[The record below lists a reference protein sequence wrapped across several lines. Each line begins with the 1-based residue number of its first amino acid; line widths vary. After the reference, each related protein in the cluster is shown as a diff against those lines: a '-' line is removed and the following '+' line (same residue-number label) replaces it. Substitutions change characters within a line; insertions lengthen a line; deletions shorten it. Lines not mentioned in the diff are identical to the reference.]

1 MGLNSACPY
10 FWKVMMSLSCVPPDF
25 MAAVGGKELGH
36 LLPAEACER
45 GRAGGEGG
53 PETWVRR

>member
-1 MGLNSACPY
+1 
-10 FWKVMMSLSCVPPDF
+10 MMSLSCVPPDF

-45 GRAGGEGG
+45 GHAAGEGG
-53 PETWVRR
+53 PETWVRL